1 MPCLSRPIS
10 SQLPLITSALLYKV
24 IFHTTGRICSAHA
37 AESLES
43 FNHHP
48 ASTVAPVWPLLQ
60 GQHSTGCIPAAPAR
74 LLGALGAHPLSKEK
88 GGKPQAGG
96 HTKQPCPARGAGR
109 SSPCARRLGDER
121 FCWQFPEREELPLSA
136 LHQLLTRA
144 TWLYLYFRSSQ

>member
-74 LLGALGAHPLSKEK
+74 LLGALGAHPLSKQK

-109 SSPCARRLGDER
+109 STHVPGGWVMRDFAG
-121 FCWQFPEREELPLSA
+121 
-136 LHQLLTRA
+136 
-144 TWLYLYFRSSQ
+144 SSQRERSYHCLPCTNS